1 MKNLTKNCLFL
12 MIMVSMVFIAGC
24 SSTKKAAAVKQ
35 GTEAVAAN
43 ANVVGTWTFT
53 VKGTPDG
60 DTKGDMIISRNSDTL
75 KGLISTGGAQT
86 EIQDFKVVNN
96 QLTGIFYFNGMTIN
110 MSGTFTGN
118 SYEGKV
124 EAQGYAFPM
133 VATKI

>member
-1 MKNLTKNCLFL
+1 MVV
-12 MIMVSMVFIAGC
+12 VSMVLMAGC

-35 GTEAVAAN
+35 NSET
-43 ANVVGTWTFT
+43 VVGNTDVIGTWTFT

-60 DTKGDMIISRNSDTL
+60 DTKGDMIISRNGETL
-75 KGLISTGGAQT
+75 KGMISTGGAQT

-110 MSGTFTGN
+110 MSGTFTGS
-118 SYEGKV
+118 SYDGKV